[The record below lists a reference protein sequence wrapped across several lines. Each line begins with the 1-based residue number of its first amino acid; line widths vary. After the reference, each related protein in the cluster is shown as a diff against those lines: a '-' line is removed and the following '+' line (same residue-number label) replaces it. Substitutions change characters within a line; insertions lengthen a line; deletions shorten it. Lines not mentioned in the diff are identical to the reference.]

1 MTNNYEVPEVL
12 EVGRAQDVILGSSK
26 LVQVFEDSPDQGY
39 RESEMAD
46 DE

>member
-1 MTNNYEVPEVL
+1 MINHYEVPEVV

-26 LVQVFEDSPDQGY
+26 LVELFPDSADQDW
-39 RESEMAD
+39 RETEMAD

>member
-12 EVGRAQDVILGSSK
+12 EVGKAQDVILGSSK
-26 LVQVFEDSPDQGY
+26 LVQNVIDSTEQDY
-39 RESEMAD
+39 REDEMAE

>member
-1 MTNNYEVPEVL
+1 MINNYEVPEVV

-26 LVQVFEDSPDQGY
+26 LVDLFPDSPEQGW

>member
-1 MTNNYEVPEVL
+1 MINNYEVPEVI

-26 LVQVFEDSPDQGY
+26 LIWKVSDSPEQDF
-39 RESEMAD
+39 REDEMAD